1 MLKEVKWSNTLSY
14 SSETDEDPIEFYLN
28 ALTNSNSFDLLLGY
42 FSSAAIN
49 VLSLGFASFIN
60 RGGKMRIVANNILSL
75 EDKLAI
81 ERGTLGE
88 VDPNLIDIG
97 DISKLKDKLDDYSR
111 HFFECIA
118 FLISTKRLE
127 IKLIRPKKG
136 KGISHY
142 KNGIFHDGTDLI
154 GFSTSCNFT
163 AYGLLENLERAFS

>member
-118 FLISTKRLE
+118 LFRQFHIWTLFGSVQKKALGDVIS
-127 IKLIRPKKG
+127 KLNN
-136 KGISHY
+136 H
-142 KNGIFHDGTDLI
+142 LQ
-154 GFSTSCNFT
+154 
-163 AYGLLENLERAFS
+163 